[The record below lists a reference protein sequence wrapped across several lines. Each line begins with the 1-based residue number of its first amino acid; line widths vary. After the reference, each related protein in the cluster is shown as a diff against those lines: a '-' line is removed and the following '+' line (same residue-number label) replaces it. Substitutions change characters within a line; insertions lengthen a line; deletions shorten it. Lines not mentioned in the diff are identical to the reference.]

1 MFKQLGRGVK
11 SQIIQIS
18 LVSEMWDV
26 WIERTVLLKVDYF
39 SFVKVYMRRL
49 VLLRKQSIVA
59 PRSSF
64 RLTNKS
70 ELRIFEAVR
79 ANASFSLVVFVK
91 VVVLEVMHTHA
102 IKSLENILV
111 LHQCLTSQSKV

>member
-1 MFKQLGRGVK
+1 VK

-26 WIERTVLLKVDYF
+26 WIKRTVLLKVDYF

-49 VLLRKQSIVA
+49 VLLRKQSMVA

-64 RLTNKS
+64 RLTNKR
-70 ELRIFEAVR
+70 ELRILEAVR
-79 ANASFSLVVFVK
+79 ANASFSLVLFVK
-91 VVVLEVMHTHA
+91 VVVLEVMHTDA

-111 LHQCLTSQSKV
+111 LHQCLTSQSKA

>member
-1 MFKQLGRGVK
+1 MCA
-11 SQIIQIS
+11 
-18 LVSEMWDV
+18 
-26 WIERTVLLKVDYF
+26 
-39 SFVKVYMRRL
+39 

-70 ELRIFEAVR
+70 ELRILEAVR

-91 VVVLEVMHTHA
+91 VVVLEVTHTDA
-102 IKSLENILV
+102 IKSLENILNNNNNNFITRKYT
-111 LHQCLTSQSKV
+111 QCFEKRKIDI

>member
-1 MFKQLGRGVK
+1 MIIFKQLGRGVK

-39 SFVKVYMRRL
+39 SFVKVY
-49 VLLRKQSIVA
+49 IA

-64 RLTNKS
+64 RLTNKR
-70 ELRIFEAVR
+70 ELRILEAVR
-79 ANASFSLVVFVK
+79 SNASFSLVVFVK
-91 VVVLEVMHTHA
+91 VVVLEVTHTDA

-111 LHQCLTSQSKV
+111 LHQCLTSQSKA